1 MRAPADRSPTSE
13 GVKPVFIHWLRFHSD
28 RRASTGDSVRGGAYS
43 MVFVLCADKL
53 LKEDFQALRKQDI
66 NLQRVPTTQVM
77 CPR

>member
-1 MRAPADRSPTSE
+1 
-13 GVKPVFIHWLRFHSD
+13 
-28 RRASTGDSVRGGAYS
+28 